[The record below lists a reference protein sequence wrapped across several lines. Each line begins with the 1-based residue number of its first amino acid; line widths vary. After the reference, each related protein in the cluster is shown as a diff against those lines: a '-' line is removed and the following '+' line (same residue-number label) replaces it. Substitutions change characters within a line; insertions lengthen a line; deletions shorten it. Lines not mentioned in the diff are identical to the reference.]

1 LVICDLQSKN
11 PEPVFTLQITNYKFQ
26 ILPAEVIVARIQ
38 LPPLQEMTPQQK
50 AVYDEAAGGRRGHAP
65 APMIAWLQNPE
76 LARRAQ
82 KLGELLRYETSLPP
96 RLSELAILV
105 VARHW
110 TAHFEWRAHKQEAL
124 KAGISPEV
132 VAMIAAHKM
141 PNLETDRERAVYRL
155 ATTLL
160 ETRAIPDALYQEGVR
175 ALSERGVVD
184 LIGILGY
191 YTLVAMT
198 LNTFEIGLPEAL
210 QSDLTEG
217 AGKIAG

>member
-1 LVICDLQSKN
+1 M
-11 PEPVFTLQITNYKFQ
+11 
-26 ILPAEVIVARIQ
+26 ARIQ
-38 LPPLQEMTPQQK
+38 LPPLQEMTAEQK
-50 AVYDEAAGGRRGHAP
+50 AVYDEAASGRRGRAP

-96 RLSELAILV
+96 RLSELAILI

-110 TAHFEWRAHKQEAL
+110 TSHFEWRAHKQEAL
-124 KAGISPEV
+124 KAGIPSV
-132 VAMIAAHKM
+132 VIATIASRKV
-141 PNLETDRERAVYRL
+141 PDLATDSERAVYRI

-160 ETRAIPDALYQEGVR
+160 ETRAVPDALYQEGVR

-210 QSDLTEG
+210 QADLTEG
-217 AGKIAG
+217 TGRRAG